1 MKKIL
6 IPALLLS
13 LLFNFASA
21 DEKKKDKPA
30 PEKAAKVKAEAKPN
44 ADKPKT
50 DKPKADKPQPEL
62 KELTLTGKITKKETV
77 GKNEKKYSYF
87 YLETSDGNQIRLS
100 QSALGKKSTIKLD
113 DFVDAN
119 VTVRAKGYEKA
130 LKDNKVQT
138 YVKEIASIE
147 K

>member
-44 ADKPKT
+44 ADKPK
-50 DKPKADKPQPEL
+50 ADKPQPEL

-77 GKNEKKYSYF
+77 GKNEKKYSFF

-119 VTVRAKGYEKA
+119 VTVRAKGFEKT
-130 LKDNKVQT
+130 LKDKKVQT
-138 YVKEIASIE
+138 YIKEIASIE